1 MLMTKINFNERL
13 EAAVK
18 EITEKPDKEKVS
30 IGFGN
35 KKKFYTMVQDRVSI
49 FRKHFGCDAE
59 IETYQT
65 YEPNTVR
72 SETKISIGGEVI
84 ANGIAEEK
92 RDGSPI
98 NKTSAAEVAETSSI
112 GRALA
117 NLSLHG
123 GEYASANEVITAVNE
138 QKKDETDDIT
148 KGETE
153 VCDVSKSINLNGGGS
168 GEAPP
173 SEIPE
178 ELKIIISNWDKSRH
192 LGELQKRAAAHKE
205 YLAQLSK
212 NLHAHATEKYLINEE
227 RLSNGK

>member
-18 EITEKPDKEKVS
+18 EISEKPDSEKIP

-35 KKKFYTMVQDRVSI
+35 KKKYYTKVQDRVSI
-49 FRKHFGCDAE
+49 FRKHFGCDAR
-59 IETYQT
+59 IDTIQT
-65 YEPNTVR
+65 YESNMVR
-72 SETKISIGGEVI
+72 SETTISIGDQAV

-92 RDGSPI
+92 RDTSYI
-98 NKTSAAEVAETSSI
+98 NKTSAAENAETSSI

-123 GEYASANEVITAVNE
+123 GEYASAEEMIVAINE
-138 QKKDETDDIT
+138 QKKDETDDIA

-153 VCDVSKSINLNGGGS
+153 ANDVSKSTNMNGGGS
-168 GEAPP
+168 SEVPP

-192 LGELQKRAAAHKE
+192 LGELQKQAAVHKE

-212 NLHAHATEKYLINEE
+212 DLHAHATEKYLINEE